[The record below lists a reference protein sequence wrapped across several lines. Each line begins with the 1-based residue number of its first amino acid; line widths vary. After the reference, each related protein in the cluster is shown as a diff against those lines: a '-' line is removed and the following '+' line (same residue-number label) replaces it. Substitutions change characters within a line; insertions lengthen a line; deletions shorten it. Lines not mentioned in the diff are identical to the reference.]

1 MKMNE
6 KLNVIY
12 WWGGVH
18 TSFIGLYKQNH
29 VDRKKNNL
37 CQISVGIVS
46 NWLVQPPHPMIITYI

>member
-6 KLNVIY
+6 ILNVIY

-29 VDRKKNNL
+29 VGWKKKQSL
-37 CQISVGIVS
+37 PDQC
-46 NWLVQPPHPMIITYI
+46 WHCF